1 MRGNT
6 TRIARQG
13 PGCLVDRGSKAGRK
27 QPIAARQNKTS
38 AKCVG
43 FERLAGYKPFRT
55 FLTWGNVTGFSP
67 LLGRSGKTYALRT
80 INFATGAN
88 EPHERRRNSP
98 QRAAIPFWDD
108 EGGGSGDIRNA
119 PLPPSRCSGF
129 AGGRALV
136 NTPTKFRLKINLEL
150 VLLKVRA
157 TARTVIKRAE
167 GPIVFSAGRAGKL
180 PPARKPE
187 TEAGPARPA
196 LASPPAPP
204 AARPRRRPRAR
215 ARTLASPTGHAPARY
230 SPAIVLFNT
239 PMSIGFDTCASMPA
253 ARDAWMSSE
262 NALAVMAMIGMS
274 AACSCELARTAPAA
288 S

>member
-180 PPARKPE
+180 PPA
-187 TEAGPARPA
+187 
-196 LASPPAPP
+196 PP

-215 ARTLASPTGHAPARY
+215 SPARKLASPTGHAPARY